1 MRTTMRW
8 VARTVAA
15 WLLLA
20 CAVTTFAVSGV
31 RAEKK
36 TTPERVY
43 VVTSGHQTDLGR
55 VLVIDPDAGKVI
67 EGYAKGYRADVVLSA
82 DGDKLFVTY
91 DRQFAQGGSLE
102 VLDASS
108 GQMLFRRDEDRARG
122 AGAGGYNSRL
132 TLSRDG
138 TWLYRYKRTFSLTDG
153 ASEWIET
160 FDTTRNV
167 MLPETV
173 RLPLCGEP
181 TLLPGTQRESLFIV
195 CPESQDVR
203 VVMVTSAGAS
213 TSRRPARLN
222 LGGAMRLGVTLPVF
236 FGPSEQLT
244 VIKTNGAYARVDAA
258 SSQISEKDAID
269 RTARRVAVPEERAVP
284 APAPATPAAESPNTS
299 DWLTGRAIS
308 HSAVLS
314 PDRSILYAIVSRRP
328 PSTPAEIVALDAQR
342 LERIRSIPLRSGVGR
357 FTISRDGSRLYA
369 VDAARDA
376 LVIIDAVSGAEL
388 RVIPNV
394 GPEPMFAVAGS

>member
-1 MRTTMRW
+1 MITTMLG
-8 VARTVAA
+8 VARAVAA

-20 CAVTTFAVSGV
+20 CYVTTLAVIGV
-31 RAEKK
+31 SAEKK
-36 TTPERVY
+36 TAPERVY
-43 VVTSGHQTDLGR
+43 VVTSGRQADIGR
-55 VLVIDPDAGKVI
+55 VLVVDPDAGKVI
-67 EGYAKGYRADVVLSA
+67 EAYPKGYRPDVVLSA

-91 DRQFAQGGSLE
+91 DRKLAQGGALE
-102 VLDASS
+102 VMDTSS
-108 GQMLFRRDEDRARG
+108 GQVLFRRDEDYARG
-122 AGAGGYNSRL
+122 AGAGGYNSRM

-153 ASEWIET
+153 PSEWIET

-167 MLPETV
+167 SLPETV

-181 TLLPGTQRESLFIV
+181 TLLAGPQREALFVV

-203 VVMVTSAGAS
+203 VVTVTATGAS
-213 TSRRPARLN
+213 ANRRPARLN
-222 LGGAMRLGVTLPVF
+222 LGGAVRLGVTLPIF

-244 VIKTNGAYARVDAA
+244 VIKTNGAYVRVDAA

-269 RTARRVAVPEERAVP
+269 RAARRVSVPDERPVP
-284 APAPATPAAESPNTS
+284 APATQVTEPPNDR
-299 DWLTGRAIS
+299 DWLAGRAIS

-314 PDRSILYAIVSRRP
+314 PDRSILYAIVSRRS

-342 LERIRSIPLRSGVGR
+342 LERIRAIPLRSGVGH
-357 FTISRDGSRLYA
+357 FTISYDGSRLYA
-369 VDAARDA
+369 VDTAGNA
-376 LVIIDAVSGAEL
+376 LVTIDAVSGAEL

-394 GPEPMFAVAGS
+394 GPEPMFAVTVQ